1 MGPENSNAGISDP
14 LCSVSSIDEGAKI
27 QPHLSPRV
35 GKVEVAE
42 SGSAGDAGQ
51 GCDRAGTLLPRLLQ
65 PPFLGTQE
73 WGQWRP
79 IIDLSALNAFID
91 ARASLWRLL
100 GQFSGP

>member
-51 GCDRAGTLLPRLLQ
+51 GCDRAGVIGSDVPWLECPACN
-65 PPFLGTQE
+65 
-73 WGQWRP
+73 
-79 IIDLSALNAFID
+79 ALTWVITVTE
-91 ARASLWRLL
+91 
-100 GQFSGP
+100 